1 MVFLLTEV
9 KLPGF
14 VLLTPQVVQLL
25 KVTPPIGSQKK
36 HVLLNKEICQ
46 QAFKRLLG
54 IGAARYSRLRASA
67 LKGGVAPLDG
77 RRLKKPLV
85 MKRKISIRKR
95 SLVVEYLQEL
105 YTTVSEPMPE
115 ATQSLRKLRENLER
129 EVEIKS
135 SIDMVLPAKAKAK
148 PFRRSRGRR
157 PKMAGKIH
165 RGKIREDIHVLPPGS
180 YSDYHR
186 LFNSRHPE
194 DKVSLKLF
202 LTETWAWSI
211 QNIF

>member
-67 LKGGVAPLDG
+67 LNG

>member
-67 LKGGVAPLDG
+67 LNG

-165 RGKIREDIHVLPPGS
+165 RGKIREDIRVLPPGS